1 MTTAI
6 AMPEEPQPIRST
18 AINHIR
24 IADDP
29 PRNKVSVSVTSFPI
43 VLSPLLSFEP
53 VYRRRSVYD
62 LNFGTMPDT
71 EMMTM
76 MVNGPLPIQFDLTNI
91 AIQNTTIPN
100 LTMTTAITMPEEPQ
114 PVPVPVPVLNF
125 GTMPDAEMITMMVNE
140 PIQSD
145 PMNITIDRSMYNLHF
160 GIIPD
165 TEMMTMMLEE
175 PLSYQSAATNIKTE
189 DDPPWTNEVRAI
201 LESTIILCSH
211 PLPL

>member
-100 LTMTTAITMPEEPQ
+100 LTMTTAASALVSPIPS
-114 PVPVPVPVLNF
+114 VPFELILTHGSVYDLQF
-125 GTMPDAEMITMMVNE
+125 GTNPD
-140 PIQSD
+140 P
-145 PMNITIDRSMYNLHF
+145 
-160 GIIPD
+160 
-165 TEMMTMMLEE
+165 EMMIMMLEKV
-175 PLSYQSAATNIKTE
+175 PSTQSAGINNNDA
-189 DDPPWTNEVRAI
+189 
-201 LESTIILCSH
+201 
-211 PLPL
+211 